1 MGEQEKVEK
10 KKNYKIWIIIG
21 GILLLTVIVG
31 ASYFFSP
38 VTQFKRNLDSKNI
51 EQLKQLYSTIQDYDE
66 RKKVESIFKDK
77 MNAIVEQFVK
87 GKISEQEA
95 IQELESY
102 QEVDV
107 LSNEIEEAKNNV
119 IEVKNSKDSF
129 SAAQQY
135 EKEGKMLETMAEYTK
150 VIEKDK
156 ENYKMAQNYIKTN
169 KNALKE
175 TVLSE
180 VETSISQND
189 FITANQKLE
198 TLKTILKDDAQIEN
212 KLKEIKEKAEKQKI
226 ETYKKEQLL
235 SVESATITVQDENY
249 KSLYPDMMTIIVK
262 NNSDK
267 TVKSY
272 DVSILGYDANGYP
285 MKVKGKYDSTGV
297 YEFTGTAEDANIVA
311 GGVYGK
317 DKGWNLY
324 RTHELSN
331 IIAIVKN
338 VTFYDGTTWDNPYY
352 EYWIKEHKEKPVE

>member
-1 MGEQEKVEK
+1 MEEQRKVEK
-10 KKNYKIWIIIG
+10 KKTYKIWIIIG
-21 GILLLTVIVG
+21 CILVIAMLIGVT
-31 ASYFFSP
+31 YFFSP
-38 VTQFKRNLDSKNI
+38 VTQFKRSLESKNI
-51 EQLKQLYSTIQDYDE
+51 AELKELYPTIQDYDE

-95 IQELESY
+95 IQELERY
-102 QEVDV
+102 QEVEI
-107 LSNEIEEAKNNV
+107 LGNYIEEAKNN
-119 IEVKNSKDSF
+119 IKEVKTSKDSF
-129 SAAQQY
+129 SLAQQY
-135 EKEGKMLETMAEYTK
+135 EKEGKMLEAATEYVK

-156 ENYKMAQNYIKTN
+156 ENYKIAQNYIKTN
-169 KNALKE
+169 KNSLKE

-198 TLKTILKDDAQIEN
+198 TLKTILKDDTQIET
-212 KLKEIKEKAEKQKI
+212 KIKEIKEKAEQQTI
-226 ETYKKEQLL
+226 ENYRKEQLL
-235 SVESATITVQDENY
+235 SVESATITIQDENY

-262 NNSDK
+262 NNSEK

-297 YEFTGTAEDANIVA
+297 YEFEGTAEDANIVA

-324 RTHELSN
+324 RTHGLSN

-352 EYWIKEHKEKPVE
+352 EYWIKEHKEKPLQ